1 MIVLL
6 IGGSSRF
13 MDSMI
18 DKMNKSGH
26 QVYLLTGRKDKHSSY
41 KRVFE
46 KYNFE
51 YDTDSIEDIF
61 KSIQPELVIFM
72 GAYDTNFNWNMARQ
86 ESVRFSAALT
96 NLLSAYSVTGK
107 GRFVYFSS
115 HEVYS
120 SVHGADVTED
130 TIAEPKGLKAL
141 AIAHGEELCN
151 SYRTTQGMD
160 TMILRFDHVYGIP
173 KKGEKLTDPCFK
185 MCLESLKSGK
195 IPANSRN
202 SFSMIYLKDA
212 IEYAYKAMT
221 DKEPSQVCYHISSM
235 EEINETQ
242 LAELV
247 RKHMGGKTEIVE
259 IGRAHV

>member
-160 TMILRFDHVYGIP
+160 TMIL
-173 KKGEKLTDPCFK
+173 
-185 MCLESLKSGK
+185 
-195 IPANSRN
+195 
-202 SFSMIYLKDA
+202 
-212 IEYAYKAMT
+212 
-221 DKEPSQVCYHISSM
+221 
-235 EEINETQ
+235 
-242 LAELV
+242 
-247 RKHMGGKTEIVE
+247 
-259 IGRAHV
+259 